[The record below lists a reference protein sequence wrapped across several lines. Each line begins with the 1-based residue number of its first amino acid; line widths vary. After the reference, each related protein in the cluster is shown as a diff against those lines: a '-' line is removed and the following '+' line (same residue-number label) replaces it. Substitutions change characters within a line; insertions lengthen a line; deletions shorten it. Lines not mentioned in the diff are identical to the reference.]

1 MKNDREMETIRR
13 NQRKIQEVKNMMKEW
28 LWKKMKDLDMLISR
42 LSSAEELEDLRT
54 VQKKLPELKHKEKKK

>member
-1 MKNDREMETIRR
+1 MKNDREMETIRP